1 MNVSKEKLLEAT
13 LLSLETLGR
22 QGKIGV
28 DGSGLNDYS
37 SSSSAAAAAS
47 CGVTRGSSG
56 GSLASTDHPH
66 HPQQQQGATGGSIAS
81 SSSSSSYTSPPSGPH
96 PTESYLRGALW
107 LGRNLTMAIE
117 EMAEGMDHFRV
128 KQLAE
133 ISTATIDPDM
143 SRALHRLSLLAA
155 SGNALTDRPIT
166 DPLITNRRITNP
178 LITNRRI
185 TNRRITNRRITN
197 CRITNYYYS

>member
-1 MNVSKEKLLEAT
+1 MVNVSKEKLLEAT

-28 DGSGLNDYS
+28 DGSGLNDYA
-37 SSSSAAAAAS
+37 SSAV
-47 CGVTRGSSG
+47 GTRGSTQ
-56 GSLASTDHPH
+56 GSVASSDNH
-66 HPQQQQGATGGSIAS
+66 HNYQQQGTAGGSIAS
-81 SSSSSSYTSPPSGPH
+81 SSAASSFVAPPSGSH

-107 LGRNLTMAIE
+107 LGRNLTMVIE

-133 ISTATIDPDM
+133 ISTATSDPDM

-155 SGNALTDRPIT
+155 SGANETLT
-166 DPLITNRRITNP
+166 LVNRSRVRAREMLQGTASI
-178 LITNRRI
+178 
-185 TNRRITNRRITN
+185 
-197 CRITNYYYS
+197 SAG

>member
-1 MNVSKEKLLEAT
+1 MVNVSKEKLLEAT

-28 DGSGLNDYS
+28 DGSGLNDYG
-37 SSSSAAAAAS
+37 SSAV
-47 CGVTRGSSG
+47 GMRGSTQ
-56 GSLASTDHPH
+56 GSVASSDNH
-66 HPQQQQGATGGSIAS
+66 HNQQQGTAGGSIAS
-81 SSSSSSYTSPPSGPH
+81 SSAASSFIPPSGPH

-107 LGRNLTMAIE
+107 LGRNLTMVIE

-133 ISTATIDPDM
+133 ISTATSDPDM

-155 SGNALTDRPIT
+155 SGANETLT
-166 DPLITNRRITNP
+166 LVNRSRVRAREMLQGTASI
-178 LITNRRI
+178 
-185 TNRRITNRRITN
+185 
-197 CRITNYYYS
+197 SAG